1 MCFSNELPPA
11 GVKGQVWVEVHGRAS
26 ARLPRTFLPTS
37 LSPFSLLLNALA
49 LSFSSWPLQEPREH
63 LSIFTPRLNMVG
75 RKLLIQN
82 MQLYVNVF
90 SFGGGGGGGILFSP
104 RYWNS
109 SKNLCLLFFWHFFVL
124 PHVNRMFNVQVKLIT
139 QFSLGC
145 FLSFA
150 NTAVS
155 FLLINYPFSTQ
166 K

>member
-90 SFGGGGGGGILFSP
+90 SFGGEGGDIVFSKILKFIQEFMFIFFLGT
-104 RYWNS
+104 S
-109 SKNLCLLFFWHFFVL
+109 SFC

-145 FLSFA
+145 F
-150 NTAVS
+150 
-155 FLLINYPFSTQ
+155 
-166 K
+166 

>member
-1 MCFSNELPPA
+1 MCFSSELPPA

-63 LSIFTPRLNMVG
+63 LSIFMPRLNMVG

-90 SFGGGGGGGILFSP
+90 SFGGGGGYCFLQDIEIHP
-104 RYWNS
+104 RIF
-109 SKNLCLLFFWHFFVL
+109 FFWHFFIL